1 MATFCHYTAILIKEL
16 AALADINIK
25 LAATAAIPALVK
37 SECRLSK
44 LRVQTM
50 KLKQLAASMVLA
62 ASTFMVKAN
71 GLQEIGEPVPIY
83 SEAELIKLV
92 NENQHLARIKA
103 DNCQLVEDI
112 VARATRINLPSYEFL
127 YGDMLAWGVCVD
139 QDVELG
145 LYYMENAA
153 HQGLPAALEQLGR
166 YYSRGTLVQQDKERA
181 IPYLREAAAMGNL
194 NARIQ
199 LAELLLRDYGSPL
212 DYEDAYRWL
221 YNSVTADQ
229 RTHKRISILRR
240 GLEQRMPMNI
250 IARAKKRDTFW

>member
-1 MATFCHYTAILIKEL
+1 M
-16 AALADINIK
+16 
-25 LAATAAIPALVK
+25 
-37 SECRLSK
+37 K
-44 LRVQTM
+44 LRAV
-50 KLKQLAASMVLA
+50 AASLLLMLSATSVE
-62 ASTFMVKAN
+62 AN
-71 GLQEIGEPVPIY
+71 IADVGAPVPIY
-83 SEAELIKLV
+83 TEAELITLIEQNK
-92 NENQHLARIKA
+92 HLQRVRA

-127 YGDMLAWGVCVD
+127 YGDMLAWGVCVE

-194 NARIQ
+194 NARIH
-199 LAELLLRDYGSPL
+199 LAELLLRDYGSPI

-221 YNSVTADQ
+221 YNSVTADKRQ
-229 RTHKRISILRR
+229 HKRIAVLRN
-240 GLEQRMPMNI
+240 GLEQRMPQNI
-250 IARAKKRDTFW
+250 IARAKRRDTFW

>member
-1 MATFCHYTAILIKEL
+1 
-16 AALADINIK
+16 
-25 LAATAAIPALVK
+25 
-37 SECRLSK
+37 
-44 LRVQTM
+44 M
-50 KLKQLAASMVLA
+50 KLKQLAASVVLA
-62 ASTFMVKAN
+62 ASTFVVKAN

-83 SEAELIKLV
+83 SEAELIRLV
-92 NENQHLARIKA
+92 NDNQHLARIKA

-112 VARATRINLPSYEFL
+112 VARATRISLPAYEFL
-127 YGDMLAWGVCVD
+127 YGDMLAWGVCVE

-194 NARIQ
+194 NARIH
-199 LAELLLRDYGSPL
+199 LAELLLRDHGSPL

-221 YNSVTADQ
+221 YNSATADK
-229 RTHKRISILRR
+229 RTHKRISILRQ

-250 IARAKKRDTFW
+250 IVRAKKRDTFW

>member
-1 MATFCHYTAILIKEL
+1 M
-16 AALADINIK
+16 
-25 LAATAAIPALVK
+25 
-37 SECRLSK
+37 RL
-44 LRVQTM
+44 RTV
-50 KLKQLAASMVLA
+50 AASLLLVLSA
-62 ASTFMVKAN
+62 PFSKAN
-71 GLQEIGEPVPIY
+71 VAEVGAPVPIY
-83 SEAELIKLV
+83 TEAELIKLIEQ
-92 NENQHLARIKA
+92 NKHLERVRA

-112 VARATRINLPSYEFL
+112 VARATRINLPAYEFL
-127 YGDMLAWGVCVD
+127 YGDMLAWGVCVE

-145 LYYMENAA
+145 LYYMENSA

-194 NARIQ
+194 NARIH

-229 RTHKRISILRR
+229 RQHQRISMLRQ
-240 GLEQRMPMNI
+240 GLERRMPENI
-250 IARAKKRDTFW
+250 IARAKRRDTFW